1 VPCLSVA
8 CCPTSLIHLQFLQN
22 VDGCRCGV
30 GSDWG
35 AVTCTCNE
43 LIITGNCLRAPRS
56 LIHYWLDV

>member
-1 VPCLSVA
+1 MPCLSVA

-35 AVTCTCNE
+35 LSLAPAV
-43 LIITGNCLRAPRS
+43 S
-56 LIHYWLDV
+56 